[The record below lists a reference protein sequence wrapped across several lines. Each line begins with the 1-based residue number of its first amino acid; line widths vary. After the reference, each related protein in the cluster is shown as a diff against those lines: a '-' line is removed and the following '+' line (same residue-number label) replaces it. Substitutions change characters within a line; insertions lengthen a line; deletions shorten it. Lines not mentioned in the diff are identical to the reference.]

1 MANRINAP
9 ANAVQASYAESVL
22 DPVVIQSEPGQLLS
36 ADHSMLTVRHLSN
49 RAIEG
54 VRVQ

>member
-1 MANRINAP
+1 MPNRENAP
-9 ANAVQASYAESVL
+9 ANVVQASDAESVL

-36 ADHSMLTVRHLSN
+36 ADHSMLTVRHLGN

-54 VRVQ
+54 TRVQ